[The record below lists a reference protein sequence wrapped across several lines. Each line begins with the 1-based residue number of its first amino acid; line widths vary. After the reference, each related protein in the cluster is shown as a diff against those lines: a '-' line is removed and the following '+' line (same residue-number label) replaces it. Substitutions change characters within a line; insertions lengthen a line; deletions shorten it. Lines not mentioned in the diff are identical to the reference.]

1 MQMTEINTAAATEVN
16 LTIRVP
22 LGAKL
27 RMAPENV
34 RKVKKDDDLGPL
46 CDSIASEIGLLNPP
60 TGYEE
65 DGIYY
70 VTAGN
75 RRRRALE
82 RLKKERRLPEDIK
95 ALGVPFILKPKA
107 LALEISFAENAQR
120 EAMTV
125 QEELRGY
132 QALSE
137 KGLDAAGIAIVTGST
152 HKRVAQLL
160 SLTHVAPTILDAF
173 LDAKISMEC
182 LQAFTLTQDHDRQ
195 LQVWGRWEGRQVSA
209 HGVRNL
215 LMDSTMPARDAVAQF
230 VGRDAYVA
238 AGGTFVVDLF
248 QDDDDKAAAWADG
261 ALAHQLHQDKLD
273 KIAEGL
279 IADGWAAVEVA
290 KDRYGYSAGL
300 ARDYPERRE
309 PTEDEAAQKAA
320 LIAKSSDGEIP
331 EEDRAQA
338 RQELASLNAS
348 FEVWTDEQ
356 KAAGTVFLVMDW
368 NGDLKIEKGFFVP
381 QTADGAAG
389 SGKAK
394 EKPDFGHEG
403 HQRMTRI
410 ATTSTRNAVA
420 LNPAVAYDTTVA
432 HQAWMV
438 LRNKSDHGY
447 ALPFAKPGCEPAEGI
462 AIKGDR
468 EWEDLYAEWDER
480 LPNKFLDFY
489 PAVFALTAEEKA
501 SLLALVVATQL
512 DGLESRAD
520 YRRPRAWAQLGLIA
534 AHAKVNIAD
543 RWTPDAEFLKGAGK
557 KALLRTI
564 GEMGQNAEAFASE
577 KKTALV
583 EIAARHAAKARWV
596 PAFLRSFVEPT
607 LSDKDNISDSRKA
620 SAGSDVADMDDMVD
634 EDLTDEVFGEDD
646 DQSDAED

>member
-1 MQMTEINTAAATEVN
+1 MQMTEINAAAATEVN

-46 CDSIASEIGLLNPP
+46 CDSIASEIGLLSPP

-65 DGIYY
+65 DGVFY

-82 RLKKERRLPEDIK
+82 RLKKEKRLPEDIK

-120 EAMTV
+120 ESMTV
-125 QEELRGY
+125 QEELLGY
-132 QALSE
+132 KALSE
-137 KGLDAAGIAIVTGST
+137 KGLDAGGIAIVSGST

-160 SLTHVAPTILDAF
+160 SLTHVAPTILSAF
-173 LDAKISMEC
+173 LDSQITLEC

-195 LQVWGRWEGRQVSA
+195 MQVWARWEGRQVPA

-248 QDDDDKAAAWADG
+248 QDEDDKGAAWADG

-273 KIAEGL
+273 KITEAL
-279 IADGWAAVEVA
+279 SADGWATVEVA
-290 KDRYGYSAGL
+290 QDRYGYDRGL
-300 ARDYPERRE
+300 TRSYPERRE
-309 PTEDEAAQKAA
+309 PTEDEASLKAD
-320 LIAKSSDGEIP
+320 LTAKASDGEASAD
-331 EEDRAQA
+331 DRAA
-338 RQELASLNAS
+338 AKRELASLNAT
-348 FEVWTDEQ
+348 FEIWTDEQ
-356 KAAGTVFLVMDW
+356 KAAATVFLVMDW
-368 NGDLKIEKGFFVP
+368 NGDLRIEKGYFVP
-381 QTADGAAG
+381 QGEAG
-389 SGKAK
+389 SAKAK

-410 ATTSTRNAVA
+410 ATTATRNAVA
-420 LNPAVAYDTTVA
+420 LNPAVAYDTMVA

-438 LRNKSDHGY
+438 LRNKCDHGY

-480 LPNKFLDFY
+480 LPSKMLDFY
-489 PAVFALTAEEKA
+489 PAVFALSADEKA
-501 SLLALVVATQL
+501 RLLALVVATQL
-512 DGLESRAD
+512 NGLENRAD

-534 AHAKVNIAD
+534 AHAKVNIAN

-557 KALLRTI
+557 KTLLQVI
-564 GEMGQNAEAFASE
+564 GDMGHNAEAMAGE
-577 KKTALV
+577 KKTELV
-583 EIAARHAAKARWV
+583 EVAARYAAKANWI
-596 PAFLRSFVEPT
+596 PAMLRAFVEPS
-607 LSDKDNISDSRKA
+607 LSDEHNKSDTQRLT
-620 SAGSDVADMDDMVD
+620 GSPNEDDADLGDDDFGTD
-634 EDLTDEVFGEDD
+634 EDQSETED
-646 DQSDAED
+646 